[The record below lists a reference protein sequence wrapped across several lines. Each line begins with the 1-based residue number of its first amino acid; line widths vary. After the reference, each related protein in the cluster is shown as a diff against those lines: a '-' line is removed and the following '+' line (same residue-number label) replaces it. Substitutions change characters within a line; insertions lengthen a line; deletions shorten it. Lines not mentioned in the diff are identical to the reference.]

1 VAVAVAVAER
11 MTATLMMPVLAAAVV
26 AVAEHVQPWAALVV
40 VQVRSQ
46 SACACKTHRPR

>member
-1 VAVAVAVAER
+1 MAVAVVVAER
-11 MTATLMMPVLAAAVV
+11 MTATLTMLEQAAAVV

-46 SACACKTHRPR
+46 SACACRTHLRR